1 MAIALHNVVLKQTKL
16 LLQHIKYISISCGEA
31 SCCMNLKSEFRA

>member
-16 LLQHIKYISISCGEA
+16 LIQHAKYISISCDEA
-31 SCCMNLKSEFRA
+31 SCCMKLKPELRA